1 MKTSAAED
9 LSIKST
15 PSYSQGIPF
24 GSLQDLCGSHTC
36 DTLGMADVGT
46 VCDPSRSCSVIEDDG
61 LQAAFTT
68 AHELG
73 KSASEYKLS
82 PHAWKQPSKAI

>member
-1 MKTSAAED
+1 
-9 LSIKST
+9 
-15 PSYSQGIPF
+15 
-24 GSLQDLCGSHTC
+24 
-36 DTLGMADVGT
+36 MADVGT

-73 KSASEYKLS
+73 KSVSEYKLS
-82 PHAWKQPSKAI
+82 PIRESKLIKQYVKLIGGVCRLYSYLRYQWS

>member
-1 MKTSAAED
+1 M
-9 LSIKST
+9 
-15 PSYSQGIPF
+15 
-24 GSLQDLCGSHTC
+24 
-36 DTLGMADVGT
+36 GT

-73 KSASEYKLS
+73 KSIPECELSAIHEFKL
-82 PHAWKQPSKAI
+82 IN

>member
-1 MKTSAAED
+1 
-9 LSIKST
+9 
-15 PSYSQGIPF
+15 
-24 GSLQDLCGSHTC
+24 
-36 DTLGMADVGT
+36 MADVGT

-73 KSASEYKLS
+73 KSNSGDKVNPGSGFDPVKTVNIFMYALIKVDTIPETGCLLNTSLPGERIS
-82 PHAWKQPSKAI
+82 